1 MATVPASIR
10 YNNPGAMWG
19 KGNPIATKWGA
30 GGTEDLN
37 DGLGQGNNIAIFPD
51 MVHGAA
57 AQYDLWHSSKNYH
70 TKTLAAAIETWSG
83 GNSWRAYV
91 SFLCAHTPGLKS
103 STVINDVFLNSPS
116 GIAMMKAQ
124 AWNEAG
130 RPYPMTD
137 AQWAEAQK
145 MVFDGTAR
153 PATAVVDNAGN
164 PLLVPGSQGEAVDEL
179 QKLLGCVVTGSY
191 LKSSE
196 TEFALKLFQVRN
208 GLSPDGK
215 CGTLTWEKLRAP
227 PAQGEVKT

>member
-1 MATVPASIR
+1 MTTVPASIR

-19 KGNPIATKWGA
+19 KGNPIASKWGA
-30 GGTEDLN
+30 GQTQDLN

-57 AQYDLWHSSKNYH
+57 AQFDLWHSSKNYH
-70 TKTLAAAIETWSG
+70 NKTLAAAIQTWSG
-83 GNSWRAYV
+83 GNSWKSYV
-91 SFLCAHTPGLKS
+91 AFLCQRVPGLKS

-116 GIAMMKAQ
+116 GVAMMKAQ

-137 AQWAEAQK
+137 AQWIQAQS
-145 MVFDGTAR
+145 MVFEGVKTAS
-153 PATAVVDNAGN
+153 TVDEAGN
-164 PLLVPGSQGEAVDEL
+164 PLLVPGSQGEAVEEL

-191 LKSSE
+191 AKNSE
-196 TEFALKLFQVRN
+196 TYYALQLFQVRN

-215 CGTLTWEKLRAP
+215 CGVLTWEKLRPAP
-227 PAQGEVKT
+227 TQGEVKT